1 MCAMEIAVEDV
12 AGRWVA
18 AWTTGRTASLFRLLA
33 AAPAIESNLDP
44 DGDFIELLT
53 AYAAALDSI
62 SVFSQTVLDRR
73 AALVYDCRLG
83 AEVFRLA
90 EFLVVSSVGLITEI
104 RRVYDL
110 DAIERLMPHLLLTD
124 Q

>member
-1 MCAMEIAVEDV
+1 MDIAVQDV

-18 AWTTGRTASLFRLLA
+18 AWTTGRTPDLFRLLA

-53 AYAAALDSI
+53 DYAAALDSI
-62 SVFSQTVLDRR
+62 AVFSQTVLDRR
-73 AALVYDCRLG
+73 AALVYDCTLG
-83 AEVFRLA
+83 GETFRLA
-90 EFLVVSSVGLITEI
+90 EFLTVNDAGLIVDI

-110 DAIERLMPHLLLTD
+110 DAVERLMPQLLLGA
-124 Q
+124 

>member
-1 MCAMEIAVEDV
+1 MDIAVEDV

-18 AWTTGRTASLFRLLA
+18 AWTTGRTAELFQLLA

-53 AYAAALDSI
+53 GYAAALDSI
-62 SVFSQTVLDRR
+62 AVFSQTVVDRR
-73 AALVYDCRLG
+73 AALVYDCALAG
-83 AEVFRLA
+83 ETFRLA
-90 EFLVVSSVGLITEI
+90 EFLAVGESGLVTEI

-110 DAIERLMPHLLLTD
+110 DAIERLMPHLLLAE

>member
-1 MCAMEIAVEDV
+1 MDIAVQDV

-18 AWTTGRTASLFRLLA
+18 AWTTGRTSDLFRLLA
-33 AAPAIESNLDP
+33 AAPVIESNLDP

-62 SVFSQTVLDRR
+62 AVFAQTVLDRR
-73 AALVYDCRLG
+73 AALVYDCTLAG
-83 AEVFRLA
+83 ETFRLA
-90 EFLVVSSVGLITEI
+90 EFLTMSATGLITEI

-110 DAIERLMPHLLLTD
+110 NAVERLMPQLLLTD

>member
-1 MCAMEIAVEDV
+1 MDIAVEDV
-12 AGRWVA
+12 TGRWVT
-18 AWTTGRTASLFRLLA
+18 AWTTGRTTDLFKLLA

-53 AYAAALDSI
+53 GYAAALDTI
-62 SVFSQTVLDRR
+62 EVFSETVLDRR
-73 AALVYDCRLG
+73 AALVYDCTLSN
-83 AEVFRLA
+83 ETLRLA
-90 EFLVVSSVGLITEI
+90 EFLTVNPAGLITEV

-110 DAIERLMPHLLLTD
+110 NAIERLMPHLLLE

>member
-1 MCAMEIAVEDV
+1 MDIAVEDV
-12 AGRWVA
+12 AGRWVR
-18 AWTTGRTASLFRLLA
+18 AWTTGRTPDLFRLLA

-53 AYAAALDSI
+53 EYAAALDSI
-62 SVFSQTVLDRR
+62 AVFAQTVIDRR
-73 AALVYDCRLG
+73 AALVYDCTLG
-83 AEVFRLA
+83 EETFRLA
-90 EFLVVSSVGLITEI
+90 EFLTVNDAGLVTEV

-110 DAIERLMPHLLLTD
+110 DSVERLMPHLLLGT

>member
-18 AWTTGRTASLFRLLA
+18 AWTTGRTAELFRVLA

-44 DGDFIELLT
+44 DGDFIELMT

-62 SVFSQTVLDRR
+62 TVFSRTVIGPRV
-73 AALVYDCRLG
+73 ALVYDCVLG
-83 AEVFRLA
+83 GETFRLA
-90 EFLVVSSVGLITEI
+90 EFLTVSGAGLITEI

-110 DAIERLMPHLLLTD
+110 DAVDRLMPHLLLID
-124 Q
+124 P

>member
-1 MCAMEIAVEDV
+1 MDIAVQDV

-18 AWTTGRTASLFRLLA
+18 AWTTGRTTELFRLLA

-53 AYAAALDSI
+53 AYAATLESI
-62 SVFSQTVLDRR
+62 TVFSQTVIDRR
-73 AALVYDCRLG
+73 VALVYDCTLSG
-83 AEVFRLA
+83 ETFRLA
-90 EFLVVSSVGLITEI
+90 EFLTVDEAGLVTEV

-110 DAIERLMPHLLLTD
+110 DAVERLMPHLILEAS
-124 Q
+124 

>member
-1 MCAMEIAVEDV
+1 MFGMDNAVQDV

-18 AWTTGRTASLFRLLA
+18 AWTTGRTTELFRLLA

-53 AYAAALDSI
+53 AYAETLESI
-62 SVFSQTVLDRR
+62 TVFSQTVIDRR
-73 AALVYDCRLG
+73 VALVYDCTLSG
-83 AEVFRLA
+83 ETFRLA
-90 EFLVVSSVGLITEI
+90 EFLTVDEAGLVTEV

-110 DAIERLMPHLLLTD
+110 DAVERLMPHLILEAS
-124 Q
+124 

>member
-1 MCAMEIAVEDV
+1 MENAVEDV

-18 AWTTGRTASLFRLLA
+18 AWTTGRTAELFRLLA

-73 AALVYDCRLG
+73 AALVYDCALG
-83 AEVFRLA
+83 GETFRLA
-90 EFLVVSSVGLITEI
+90 EFLTVSDAGLVTEI

-110 DAIERLMPHLLLTD
+110 DAVERLMPHLLLTG